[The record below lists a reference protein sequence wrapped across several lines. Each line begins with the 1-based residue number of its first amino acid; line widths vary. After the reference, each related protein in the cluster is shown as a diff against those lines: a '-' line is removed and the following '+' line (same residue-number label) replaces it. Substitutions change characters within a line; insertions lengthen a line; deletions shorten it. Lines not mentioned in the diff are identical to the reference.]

1 MKYRIEDTLKDVRVA
16 LDENGVCEPLVSI
29 SDNDTL
35 LLDDLIR
42 NKTVDAV
49 RMVEVKAPGSM
60 LDEGVD
66 FSENDLVWPSGV
78 DGIGW
83 AYLELPKDFLRL
95 VYFKMSD
102 WHRGVSEVI
111 YPDNP
116 LYSRQ
121 KSKYSGVRG
130 NPENPVCAIVTK
142 PPYKV
147 LECYSSNTAG
157 KVSIEVARYL
167 PVPEIDKDGQVSICE
182 LLYRPTI
189 YYLAGIVLMALG
201 DTRAENFINLSMNYM
216 K

>member
-1 MKYRIEDTLKDVRVA
+1 MECRIENILKDVRVA
-16 LDENGVCEPLVSI
+16 LDENGVSEPLVSI

-35 LLDDLIR
+35 LLDDLIK
-42 NKTVDAV
+42 NKIVDAV
-49 RMVEVKAPGSM
+49 RMVAVQAPGSM

-66 FSENDLVWPSGV
+66 FSESDLVWPSGV

-83 AYLELPKDFLRL
+83 AYMTLPKDFLRL

-102 WHRGVSEVI
+102 WRRGVTEVI

-116 LYSRQ
+116 LYARQ
-121 KSKYSGVRG
+121 KSRYAGVRG

-167 PVPEIDKDGQVSICE
+167 TMPEIDQQGIVNICQM
-182 LLYRPTI
+182 LYRPVI
-189 YYLAGIVLMALG
+189 YYLAGLVLMSLG
-201 DTRAENFINLSMNYM
+201 DNRAENFINLSMNFM